1 MSSGVHTLLPASCL
15 GAPTE
20 ITSPQ
25 PPSNNFTSL
34 PPPSHQMVSLS
45 ALPTSSSLSMA
56 QSSPSLSTMPPSAGS
71 LLTNQPSS
79 LSALPPSSLS
89 LPPPHFQPVL
99 EPSLHYHPV
108 QVETVQAGGDMKER
122 RSSLTLG
129 TQQQPASNPQHQ
141 LQNQQHFNM
150 LQQPNIVQQLSA
162 LQQQQQQHPLPSGAA
177 TSAIDYTPLKVHE
190 SLASR
195 AASPISAA
203 GRADEGHFDLARLLQ
218 YQDQGWRLPQYLP
231 MLRKEDQPVA
241 RREGLPWTGP
251 APQIGQDR
259 WLPPSAHHQVGSN
272 WTGWQERTP
281 LH

>member
-1 MSSGVHTLLPASCL
+1 MESNGTPNSYAGDSPSSTSTMPMFSSSASVMPMSSGSSMMPISSVNAMPMSSSVHTLLPASCL

-162 LQQQQQQHPLPSGAA
+162 LQQQQPAGAV
-177 TSAIDYTPLKVHE
+177 TSAIDYTPLKVSFHLNCE
-190 SLASR
+190 KFITNGLFGVYCFCVELIITQR
-195 AASPISAA
+195 CVL
-203 GRADEGHFDLARLLQ
+203 GLL
-218 YQDQGWRLPQYLP
+218 
-231 MLRKEDQPVA
+231 
-241 RREGLPWTGP
+241 
-251 APQIGQDR
+251 
-259 WLPPSAHHQVGSN
+259 
-272 WTGWQERTP
+272 
-281 LH
+281 